1 MNFAPVGIRC
11 PDHASVARGPPERH
25 RPRRAQNVGRRVSRS
40 NAPATMALV
49 AINVFVYIVT
59 VVQGGGLSQPGG
71 KVFNEGALVGVAVH
85 DGEWWRLV
93 TAMFLHASLIHLGFN
108 MFALYWLGSIVEA
121 SLGTWRYLL
130 VYFVTGVAGSAGAL
144 VFSGPFA
151 VTVGASGAIFGLLGA
166 LLMLQYHSTG
176 SLAGEALTLIVLN
189 LVITFAIPNIS
200 IGGHIGGLLGGIV
213 ATFALTRLRYVRPSF
228 LAPAVVIAI
237 GVASFAVA
245 YIRVE
250 NYTF

>member
-1 MNFAPVGIRC
+1 MTFAPVGIRC
-11 PDHASVARGPPERH
+11 PDHATAARGPSPS
-25 RPRRAQNVGRRVSRS
+25 PARRVRTAGLRVSRS
-40 NAPATMALV
+40 NAPATMVLV
-49 AINVFVYIVT
+49 AVNVFVYIVT

-71 KVFNEGALVGVAVH
+71 KVFNDGALVGVAVY

-93 TAMFLHASLIHLGFN
+93 TAMFLHASIIHLGFN
-108 MFALYWLGSIVEA
+108 MFALYWLGSIVETA
-121 SLGTWRYLL
+121 LGTWRYLL
-130 VYFVTGVAGSAGAL
+130 IYFATGLAGSAGAL

-166 LLMLQYHSTG
+166 LLVLEYTSTG
-176 SLAGEALTLIVLN
+176 SLAGQAMTLIVLN

-213 ATFALTRLRYVRPSF
+213 GTFALLKLRYVRPAF
-228 LAPAVVIAI
+228 LAPAAVVAI
-237 GVASFAVA
+237 GLASFVVA